1 MCAAPSTTFVSSCAR
16 KSRSLG
22 ATALKMEAKHSSLG
36 RWRRDP
42 SAHTMLDTACGFT
55 SRAFAAR
62 PPFVA
67 GGFAVSSRSSP
78 AVMSSRRSA
87 PGEWSSRAH
96 AHATLAN
103 PWAFMPPR
111 LARTR
116 SMSAAKDGEDVT
128 DSRVASPLV
137 CVAMRWMAVAVWMG
151 SNASPSASTIARIS
165 RGSRAP
171 VSSPWMRAEVDTSAL
186 EPPDPPPPPPPRPP
200 LPPRP
205 RPRGARAGAASAT
218 ARSEGGPR
226 GGADAP

>member
-1 MCAAPSTTFVSSCAR
+1 MDASA
-16 KSRSLG
+16 
-22 ATALKMEAKHSSLG
+22 SSLG
-36 RWRRDP
+36 RCRRVP

-55 SRAFAAR
+55 SRAFATR
-62 PPFVA
+62 PLGFVA
-67 GGFAVSSRSSP
+67 GSFAGDEFEFVLAVSSRSSP

-103 PWAFMPPR
+103 PWEFMPAR

-116 SMSAAKDGEDVT
+116 SMSAAKDGDDVT

-137 CVAMRWMAVAVWMG
+137 CVAMRWMAVAVWIG

-171 VSSPWMRAEVDTSAL
+171 VSSPWMRAEVDASTL